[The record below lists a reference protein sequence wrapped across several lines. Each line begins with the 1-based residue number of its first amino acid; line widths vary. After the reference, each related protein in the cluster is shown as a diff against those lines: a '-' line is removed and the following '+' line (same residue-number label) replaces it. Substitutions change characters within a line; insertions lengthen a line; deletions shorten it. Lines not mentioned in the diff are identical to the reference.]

1 MTRNWLAESWSS
13 EVTIPAVKPARGIVA
28 FPPDYQS
35 KSGLLEKDGDVRK
48 NPERVPPARTPAIA
62 ESKTLSNLTSVKVS
76 LAGIFPFALSLIP
89 SCRSRYKVGL
99 TRYSLI
105 PDHQFLPSKSG

>member
-1 MTRNWLAESWSS
+1 LEEGSDDSGGKACAGYCGFPTCSS
-13 EVTIPAVKPARGIVA
+13 DQIMALKEER
-28 FPPDYQS
+28 
-35 KSGLLEKDGDVRK
+35 DVRK

-76 LAGIFPFALSLIP
+76 LAGIFPLALSLIP
-89 SCRSRYKVGL
+89 SCRRRYKVGL

-105 PDHQFLPSKSG
+105 PTDQLVSKKCEQLTKEGETR